1 MFCDTI
7 RRLLYFPENTNSMRR
22 SLPMKSLAAIFFI
35 IAFFPATA
43 SAANPREIT
52 VHTPDGWTLHGT
64 YYPGR
69 KGMPVIL
76 LMHKLGSDR
85 SEFAGLARELS
96 ARGYNVAAYDA
107 RGHGEST
114 QHGGRRETFESFSDR
129 DFENMTIDE
138 GAVLGYLRRNGA
150 EKDVPVGLVGA
161 SIQSSTGLIYA
172 AKHPEVKALVMLSP
186 GLAYHNIDTTLPM
199 KEYGKR
205 PVFIAASREDTASY
219 EAVGVLSRLAE
230 GPKKVVILSDAGH
243 GAQMFQKDPKLLT
256 QVADWLGEYLK

>member
-1 MFCDTI
+1 
-7 RRLLYFPENTNSMRR
+7 
-22 SLPMKSLAAIFFI
+22 MKSLAVIFFI
-35 IAFFPATA
+35 LAFFPAAA
-43 SAANPREIT
+43 SAAKPREII

-85 SEFAGLARELS
+85 SEFIGLAGELS
-96 ARGYNVAAYDA
+96 ARGYNVVAYDA

-114 QHGGRRETFESFSDR
+114 LHNGRRETFESFSDQ
-129 DFENMTIDE
+129 DFENMTTDIDS
-138 GAVLGYLRRNGA
+138 VLKYLRGNYVGDKA
-150 EKDVPVGLVGA
+150 LVGLVGA
-161 SIQSSTGLIYA
+161 SIQSSTGLVYA

-205 PVFIAASREDTASY
+205 PVFIAASREDTTSY
-219 EAVGVLSRLAE
+219 EAVGVLSRLAR

-243 GAQMFQKDPKLLT
+243 GAQMFQKDPELLV
-256 QVADWLGEYLK
+256 QVADWLAAKLKP

>member
-1 MFCDTI
+1 
-7 RRLLYFPENTNSMRR
+7 
-22 SLPMKSLAAIFFI
+22 MKSLAAIFVILAFI
-35 IAFFPATA
+35 PA
-43 SAANPREIT
+43 AACAARPGKEIT
-52 VHTPDGWTLHGT
+52 VNTPDGWTLHGT

-85 SEFAGLARELS
+85 SEFIPLARELS
-96 ARGYNVAAYDA
+96 ARGYNVVAYDA

-114 QHGGRRETFESFSDR
+114 MHDGRRETFESFSDR
-129 DFENMTIDE
+129 DFEDMTTDE
-138 GAVLGYLRRNGA
+138 GAVLDYLRRNGA
-150 EKDVPVGLVGA
+150 EKSVPVGLVGA

-186 GLAYHNIDTTLPM
+186 GLAYHNIDTATPM

-205 PVFIAASREDTASY
+205 PVFIAASREDTTSY
-219 EAVGVLSRLAE
+219 DAVGVLSRLAR

-243 GAQMFQKDPKLLT
+243 GAQMFRKDPELLV
-256 QVADWLGEYLK
+256 QVANWLAVNLK